1 MKIKLLTF
9 LSLSML
15 LASCAQDD
23 TLDDVT
29 VKNEAVQTNQ
39 NNSEALNIG
48 FTKVTLLK
56 EISYHGGILNAGE
69 AITLENSLDT
79 YQLVMQYD
87 HNLVLYKVRSG
98 HPIALWSSNTR
109 RTDLTTPSALV
120 AQNDGNMVIYNN
132 NIPIWNTNKTV
143 GYHINDPHM
152 KLQLFKRTGAF
163 IPPGYRIKLVLSGN
177 GQNINDVIEVDFID

>member
-23 TLDDVT
+23 TLDNVT
-29 VKNEAVQTNQ
+29 VKNEAIQTNQ
-39 NNSEALNIG
+39 NNSEALDIG
-48 FTKVTLLK
+48 FTKVTPIK
-56 EISYHGGILNAGE
+56 EVVYGGILNAGE
-69 AITLENSLDT
+69 AINLVNFEDT

-87 HNLVLYKVRSG
+87 HNLVLYKIRSG
-98 HPIALWSSNTR
+98 HSVALWSSNTR
-109 RTDLTTPSALV
+109 RTDLTTPSVLL

-152 KLQLFKRTGAF
+152 KLQLFKRTGTF

-177 GQNINDVIEVDFID
+177 GQNINDIIEVDF